1 MGSGAVRTRIVDGF
15 DDPAFGPR
23 QWNEL
28 LAEGESDTVA
38 LKWETQ
44 RAWWETLGHGKLM
57 LIAAERNG
65 ELLAIA
71 PLFADEGMI
80 FNICPDGVLDFIGNV
95 SDPDVL
101 DALMETAR
109 ACTPSFFGFRFYFV
123 SDTSRTG
130 RWLQE
135 AAARLR
141 LVPYDEGSTPCPA
154 LGIAAEPEAAVAAAN
169 KKKLVQY
176 ERFFRKTGSLEVEHL
191 QDGGAILPHLEAFFE
206 QHQARRALTPHPSI
220 FLDPRQRQF
229 YARFTCS
236 ASHTGWLRFTRIL
249 WNGRPIAFHYGNC
262 YRGKYEFGTPTFAI
276 DLAKYSPGQV
286 LLRHLL
292 LAAIEEGAKIFDF
305 GYGADPYKYRFATQV
320 NHLRNWSLFDPGCVA
335 KEDIPA

>member
-1 MGSGAVRTRIVDGF
+1 MCSDSRKQEGSQATWRRPMGSGAVRTRIVDGF

-101 DALMETAR
+101 DAL
-109 ACTPSFFGFRFYFV
+109 
-123 SDTSRTG
+123 
-130 RWLQE
+130 
-135 AAARLR
+135 
-141 LVPYDEGSTPCPA
+141 
-154 LGIAAEPEAAVAAAN
+154 
-169 KKKLVQY
+169 
-176 ERFFRKTGSLEVEHL
+176 
-191 QDGGAILPHLEAFFE
+191 
-206 QHQARRALTPHPSI
+206 
-220 FLDPRQRQF
+220 
-229 YARFTCS
+229 
-236 ASHTGWLRFTRIL
+236 
-249 WNGRPIAFHYGNC
+249 
-262 YRGKYEFGTPTFAI
+262 
-276 DLAKYSPGQV
+276 
-286 LLRHLL
+286 
-292 LAAIEEGAKIFDF
+292 
-305 GYGADPYKYRFATQV
+305 
-320 NHLRNWSLFDPGCVA
+320 
-335 KEDIPA
+335 